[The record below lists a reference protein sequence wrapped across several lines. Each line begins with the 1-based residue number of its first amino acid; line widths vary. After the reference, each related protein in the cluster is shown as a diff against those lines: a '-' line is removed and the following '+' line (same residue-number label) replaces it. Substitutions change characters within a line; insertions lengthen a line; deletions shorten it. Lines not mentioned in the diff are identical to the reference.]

1 MESSRSSPRAPCW
14 PVIRILLSILLSSDS
29 GTLDR
34 RQFGRGR
41 DETRRTERNT
51 GGVVYRPLS
60 CDCTCPELPSFC
72 PGSSFRNCVR
82 RKADLGSLALRNTA
96 TRRTTLSRRR
106 ESALGYVLHFWS
118 TTHFS
123 RFTYTTTMISRAIT
137 RSLPR
142 QALRPACRQFSS
154 SSQRLAEA
162 QAAEIK
168 KLGVIGAGQMVRG
181 FAQSVVKRIEH

>member
-1 MESSRSSPRAPCW
+1 MGSSRSSPRAPCL
-14 PVIRILLSILLSSDS
+14 PVIGILLSISLSSDS
-29 GTLDR
+29 GTFDR

-41 DETRRTERNT
+41 DETRRAGRNT
-51 GGVVYRPLS
+51 AGVNYRPLS
-60 CDCTCPELPSFC
+60 CDRTCPSFLLS
-72 PGSSFRNCVR
+72 PGSSFRR
-82 RKADLGSLALRNTA
+82 IASGQRQTSAHALRNSA

-106 ESALGYVLHFWS
+106 DSALEYVKHLCSTPHFD
-118 TTHFS
+118 T
-123 RFTYTTTMISRAIT
+123 FTYTTNMISRAIT

-142 QALRPACRQFSS
+142 HALRPACRQFSS

-181 FAQSVVKRIEH
+181 IAYIVIEESEG